1 VRGDAHSGSLRA
13 KSLRVAPVHPN
24 TPRRRMLPTA
34 LLIGPEKQAHFEHR
48 LTVYGPDLLKRLS
61 LDPLAG
67 RKARGW
73 PVTKKGPARPFR
85 LLCC

>member
-1 VRGDAHSGSLRA
+1 MGRESAKFGRA
-13 KSLRVAPVHPN
+13 EHRAIRQQKTAG
-24 TPRRRMLPTA
+24 TTKDFPTA